1 MMPGGQAMQATD
13 PEATPVRRLHLV
25 SFGCQMNVYDGELMA
40 SAFKRAGYEQA
51 AGPADADVIL
61 VNTCAVREHAEEK
74 VFSHLGELRRYKRGR
89 PGVLLG
95 VTGCMAERMGAAI
108 ARRAPYVDLVAGAR
122 SFGDVL
128 ELAAAARQGAGPAI
142 SVGHDRPPPARD
154 VTVRTDRHR
163 AFVAVSRGCDH
174 HCTFCIVPETRGREK
189 GRPLGELVAE
199 VEALVADGVVEVT
212 LLGQNIDSYGKD
224 RPDGEDLHHLLH
236 ACHAVEGLKR
246 LRFVTSHP
254 ADMEPVIFDD
264 MASLP
269 KLCGALHI
277 PPQSG
282 SSRMLKRMARGYTRE
297 RYLDIVREFR
307 RRFPEGEVA
316 ADFIVGFPGETEE
329 DFEQSQSLVHEVEF
343 QQSFVFRYSP
353 RPGTPS
359 ALHFE
364 DDVPLPVK
372 AARNLRLLKAQE
384 AVAKKRHAAMVGRT
398 FEVLVEGPSKK
409 DPRVSTGRTRGNHIL
424 HFEAGADLAGQLVD
438 VTVTGYSPVS
448 LRGELAG

>member
-1 MMPGGQAMQATD
+1 MK
-13 PEATPVRRLHLV
+13 RLHLI
-25 SFGCQMNVYDGELMA
+25 SFGCQMNIYDGELMA
-40 SAFKRAGYEQA
+40 SAFRRAGYDRAETA
-51 AGPADADVIL
+51 ADADVIL

-74 VFSHLGELRRYKRGR
+74 VFSHLGELRKHKGDR
-89 PGVLLG
+89 PGMLLG
-95 VTGCMAERMGAAI
+95 VTGCMAERMGKEI
-108 ARRAPYVDLVAGAR
+108 ARRAPYVDIIAGAR
-122 SFGDVL
+122 SFGDIL
-128 ELAAAARQGAGPAI
+128 DLAEAARDGTGAVV

-154 VTVRTDRHR
+154 VTVREDRHR
-163 AFVAVSRGCDH
+163 AFLAVSRGCDH
-174 HCTFCIVPETRGREK
+174 HCTFCIVPSTRGREK
-189 GRPLGELVAE
+189 GRPLAEIVTE

-236 ACHAVEGLKR
+236 ACHAVDGLKR

-254 ADMEPVIFDD
+254 EDMESRIFDD

-282 SSRMLKRMARGYTRE
+282 SSRVLKRMARGYTRE
-297 RYLDIVREFR
+297 KYLEIVHEYRQ
-307 RRFPEGEVA
+307 RFPEGEVA

-329 DFEQSQSLVHEVEF
+329 DFDQSVSLLHEVKF

-359 ALHFE
+359 ETHFE
-364 DDVPLPVK
+364 DDVPLQAK
-372 AARNLRLLKAQE
+372 AARNMRLLKAQE
-384 AVAKKRHAAMVGRT
+384 AVSKAKHASMVGRAY
-398 FEVLVEGPSKK
+398 EVLVEGPSKK
-409 DPRVSTGRTRGNHIL
+409 DPAFLTGRTRGNHLI
-424 HFEAGADLAGQLVD
+424 HFAGGVEHHGELVD
-438 VTVTGYSPVS
+438 VRVTDFSPVS

>member
-1 MMPGGQAMQATD
+1 M
-13 PEATPVRRLHLV
+13 

-40 SAFKRAGYEQA
+40 SAFRRAGYERSED
-51 AGPADADVIL
+51 PADADVVL

-74 VFSHLGELRRYKRGR
+74 VFSHLGLLGRMKRKR
-89 PGVLLG
+89 PGMLLG
-95 VTGCMAERMGAAI
+95 VTGCMAERMGGEI
-108 ARRAPYVDLVAGAR
+108 ARRAPHVDLIAGAR
-122 SFGDVL
+122 SFGDIL
-128 ELAAAARQGAGPAI
+128 ELAAAAREGTGPVVSI
-142 SVGHDRPPPARD
+142 GHDRPAPEME
-154 VTVRTDRHR
+154 VSVRSDPHR

-174 HCTFCIVPETRGREK
+174 HCTFCIVPATRGREK
-189 GRPLGELVAE
+189 GRPMAE
-199 VEALVADGVVEVT
+199 IVDEVRRLAADGVVEVT

-224 RPDGEDLHHLLH
+224 RPEGEDLHHLLH

-254 ADMEPVIFDD
+254 EDMETRILDD
-264 MASLP
+264 MATLP

-282 SSRMLKRMARGYTRE
+282 SDRVLKRMARGYTRA
-297 RYLDIVREFR
+297 RYLEIVRDFR

-329 DFEQSQSLVHEVEF
+329 DFEQSVSLVDEVRF

-359 ALHFE
+359 FLHFE
-364 DDVPLPVK
+364 DDVPEAAK

-384 AVAKKRHAAMVGRT
+384 RVSLAKHAAMAGRT
-398 FEVLVEGPSKK
+398 YEVLVEGPSKK
-409 DPRVSTGRTRGNHIL
+409 DPAMLTGRTRGNHL
-424 HFEAGADLAGQLVD
+424 VHFPGDASLAGELVQ
-438 VTVTGYSPVS
+438 VRIEAYSPLS
-448 LRGELAG
+448 LRGAIAG

>member
-1 MMPGGQAMQATD
+1 VTK
-13 PEATPVRRLHLV
+13 RLYLH

-40 SAFKRAGYEQA
+40 SAFHRAGYERA
-51 AGPADADVIL
+51 EEPADADVIL
-61 VNTCAVREHAEEK
+61 INTCAVREHAEEK
-74 VFSHLGELRRYKRGR
+74 VFSHLGELRKHKRR
-89 PGVLLG
+89 NPELLIG
-95 VTGCMAERMGAAI
+95 VTGCMAERMGRDI

-128 ELAAAARQGAGPAI
+128 DLAAAARNGAGPVVSI
-142 SVGHDRPPPARD
+142 GHDRPPPERD
-154 VTVRTDRHR
+154 VSVREDRYR
-163 AFVAVSRGCDH
+163 SFLAVSRGCDH
-174 HCTFCIVPETRGREK
+174 HCTFCIVPSTRGREQ
-189 GRPLGELVAE
+189 GRPLAEVVRE

-224 RPDGEDLHHLLH
+224 RPEGEDLHHLLH

-254 ADMEPVIFDD
+254 EDMDPVIFDD

-282 SSRMLKRMARGYTRE
+282 SSRVLRRMARGYTRE
-297 RYLDIVREFR
+297 EYLDIVREFR
-307 RRFPEGEVA
+307 ERCPDGEVA
-316 ADFIVGFPGETEE
+316 ADFIVGFPGETDE
-329 DFEQSQSLVHEVEF
+329 DFEQSVSLVHEVGF

-359 ALHFE
+359 AGHFE

-384 AVAKKRHAAMVGRT
+384 AVSLSRHEAMMGRV

-409 DPRVSTGRTRGNHIL
+409 DALLLTGRTRGNHLI
-424 HFEAGADLAGQLVD
+424 HFEGPPDLAGELVD
-438 VTVTGYSPVS
+438 VTVTGFTPVS
-448 LRGELAG
+448 LRGSLAR

>member
-1 MMPGGQAMQATD
+1 MK
-13 PEATPVRRLHLV
+13 RLHLQ

-40 SAFKRAGYEQA
+40 SAFRRAGYVHS
-51 AGPADADVIL
+51 GDPAEADVVLI
-61 VNTCAVREHAEEK
+61 NTCAVREHAEEK
-74 VFSHLGELRRYKRGR
+74 VFSHLGELRKHKRR
-89 PGVLLG
+89 NPDLLIG
-95 VTGCMAERMGAAI
+95 VTGCMAERMGREI
-108 ARRAPYVDLVAGAR
+108 ARRAPYVDLIAGAR
-122 SFGDVL
+122 SFGDIL
-128 ELAAAARQGAGPAI
+128 DLAAAAREGTEPVV
-142 SVGHDRPPPARD
+142 SVGHDRPPPERD
-154 VTVRTDRHR
+154 VSVRTDPFRS
-163 AFVAVSRGCDH
+163 FLAVSRGCDH
-174 HCTFCIVPETRGREK
+174 HCTFCIVPATRGREV
-189 GRPLGELVAE
+189 GRPMADIVSE

-224 RPDGEDLHHLLH
+224 RPEGEDLHQLLH

-254 ADMEPVIFDD
+254 EDMDAVIFDD
-264 MASLP
+264 MAQLP

-282 SSRMLKRMARGYTRE
+282 SSRVLKRMARGYTRE
-297 RYLDIVREFR
+297 QYLDIVREFR
-307 RRFPEGEVA
+307 RRCPDGEIA

-329 DFEQSQSLVHEVEF
+329 DFEQSVSLVHEVKF

-359 ALHFE
+359 EKHFA

-372 AARNLRLLKAQE
+372 AARNMRLLKAQE
-384 AVAKKRHAAMVGRT
+384 AVGRAKHAAMVGRR

-409 DPRVSTGRTRGNHIL
+409 DATVLTGRTRGNHLI
-424 HFEAGADLAGQLVD
+424 HFAGPADLPGQLVEVD
-438 VTVTGYSPVS
+438 VTDFSPVS